1 MTFWDNDITAD
12 RRPYVIEL
20 QRYLRALEREK
31 FGTTTVPQD
40 GFFGADTT
48 EGVRRFQRSAELE
61 ITGIVDRLTW
71 EALVLAYREQQ
82 SENTLPI
89 TIHGLRQP
97 LLQPGDDGNAV
108 IFLNVMLGLSDT
120 VYSTATEEAIRRIQS
135 DAFLPVTGNT
145 DKATWNAVVRLYNQ
159 GGVM

>member
-1 MTFWDNDITAD
+1 
-12 RRPYVIEL
+12 
-20 QRYLRALEREK
+20 
-31 FGTTTVPQD
+31 VPQD

-48 EGVRRFQRSAELE
+48 EGVRRFQRSAKLE